1 MPVVPWVRLAQADPD
16 PDLDYVIM
24 ASRLPLRRYR
34 DIVGFLGAT
43 RAIRAQL
50 AAAESVVGYTLD
62 AKPLRKTFWT
72 LSAWESDEALDR
84 FARTDPHSSRVADI
98 RPHMLATTFV
108 RWSLPGKELPPTWV
122 DARRRVEESARST

>member
-1 MPVVPWVRLAQADPD
+1 MPAFPWIRLADADPD
-16 PDLDYVIM
+16 GDYVIM

-34 DIVGFLGAT
+34 NIVGFLRAT

-50 AAAESVVGYTLD
+50 AAAEGVVGYTLD

-84 FARTDPHSSRVADI
+84 FARTDPHRSRIADI
-98 RPHMLATTFV
+98 RPHMLPTTFV
-108 RWSLPGKELPPTWV
+108 RWSLPGKELPPKWAQ
-122 DARRRVEESARST
+122 ARRRVEESVRRT